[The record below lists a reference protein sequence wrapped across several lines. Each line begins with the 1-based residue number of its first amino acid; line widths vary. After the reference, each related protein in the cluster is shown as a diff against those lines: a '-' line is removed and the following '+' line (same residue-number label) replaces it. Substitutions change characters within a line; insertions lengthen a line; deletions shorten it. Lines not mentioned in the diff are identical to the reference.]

1 VNRDKISLE
10 AAIAMTGVSKRTL
23 WRRVSSGSIKKIGKD
38 SRGRAM
44 LCLADVSASIP
55 ISMSKEDREILLK
68 ADSGEAEAQNDAGA
82 MFYIVRCFDAAAY
95 WFIQAATQQNP
106 DAMQWLGQCHASG
119 HGVSQDSNLAIMWL
133 AKSAALG
140 NFIARQQ
147 IQFMIE
153 KATTSDFLERF
164 DPNRRA

>member
-1 VNRDKISLE
+1 
-10 AAIAMTGVSKRTL
+10 
-23 WRRVSSGSIKKIGKD
+23 
-38 SRGRAM
+38 
-44 LCLADVSASIP
+44 
-55 ISMSKEDREILLK
+55 MSKEDREILLK

-82 MFYIVRCFDAAAY
+82 MFYVVRCFDAAAY
-95 WFIQAATQQNP
+95 WFIQAAMQQNP